1 MIDTLLEVI
10 DMEVVDIEPFR
21 HHRFY
26 SSRNKFF
33 WTRKESNLIQNHY
46 HGRNSKGSLLGN
58 LLSGTVKKLS
68 NGLDNDTNSR
78 LGNE

>member
-21 HHRFY
+21 HRRFC
-26 SSRNKFF
+26 SSLNKSF
-33 WTRKESNLIQNHY
+33 WTRKESNLTLNHY
-46 HGRNSKGSLLGN
+46 HGRNSKGSLLEN

-68 NGLDNDTNSR
+68 NGLDNDSNSR

>member
-21 HHRFY
+21 HHRFC
-26 SSRNKFF
+26 SSLNKSF
-33 WTRKESNLIQNHY
+33 WTKKESNLTLNHY
-46 HGRNSKGSLLGN
+46 HGRNSKGSLLEN

-68 NGLDNDTNSR
+68 NGLDNDSNSR